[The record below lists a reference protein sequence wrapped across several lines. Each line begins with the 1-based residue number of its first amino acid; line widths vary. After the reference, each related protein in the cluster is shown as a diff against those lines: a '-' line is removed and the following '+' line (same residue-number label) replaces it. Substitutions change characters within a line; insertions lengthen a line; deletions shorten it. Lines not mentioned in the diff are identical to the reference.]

1 MKKSFFILC
10 GENGV
15 LIKYGIPF
23 LWAQEMLYKYCKGDC
38 VIKRADNL
46 EEAQMCAFNHA
57 LEQKQPH
64 KIPRNIGLNQMV
76 LFRFYP
82 EVVEPMEFE

>member
-1 MKKSFFILC
+1 MRNRFYILC

-23 LWAQEMLYKYCKGDC
+23 LRAQELLHKYCKGFR
-38 VIKRADNL
+38 VIKRADSL
-46 EEAQMCAFNHA
+46 EDAQVCAFNHA

-82 EVVEPMEFE
+82 EVIEPMEFE